1 LFLFCRPY
9 TPSLYWAERVLD
21 KDRAAVENATGI
33 PFHAFYPNRSQYSVP
48 KAPEYYPVFHLYGDN
63 SAATN
68 SSIYGYDLSG
78 TVLGSY
84 IFTARDTGQAR
95 ATPAGDIY
103 GTRGF
108 FLFYPVYFLT
118 DDELLRAPVQLKR
131 SQVYGILVAFFDTT
145 QIFNDALMPFDNSQ
159 LTLRAFDISN
169 DTLFQTNRAAN
180 REIFR
185 QVRMFSWWCL
195 LWVSQKLSYCPLTK
209 QNPVATW
216 DSV

>member
-1 LFLFCRPY
+1 
-9 TPSLYWAERVLD
+9 
-21 KDRAAVENATGI
+21 
-33 PFHAFYPNRSQYSVP
+33 VP

-63 SAATN
+63 AAATN
-68 SSIYGYDLSG
+68 TSIYGYDLSG

-118 DDELLRAPVQLKR
+118 DDELLKASVQLR
-131 SQVYGILVAFFDTT
+131 QRAVYGILVAFFDTT
-145 QIFNDALMPFDNSQ
+145 QIFNDALRPFDNSQ

-169 DTLFQTNRAAN
+169 DTLFQTNRAAY

-185 QVRMFSWWCL
+185 QVRLYSWWRL
-195 LWVSQKLSYCPLTK
+195 LWFFPEAFILPSYKAEPSCNLNSGP
-209 QNPVATW
+209 
-216 DSV
+216 